1 MKRPKQQ
8 PAQFLDPPNSL
19 TLSRSPSLS
28 PITLYPHYIGV
39 ACQYP
44 KGLYVGLIYIG
55 ALFLI
60 LAIYILSRPTR
71 GLFTLGRH
79 YILQTYLIG
88 MVVAGVAIVIYLVL
102 NHFEFLT
109 SNDKS
114 HLAST
119 TRP

>member
-1 MKRPKQQ
+1 MKRAKQQ
-8 PAQFLDPPNSL
+8 PAQFLLQL
-19 TLSRSPSLS
+19 TYTSPSLLLRS
-28 PITLYPHYIGV
+28 PFYLHYIGV

-44 KGLYVGLIYIG
+44 KGLYVGLIYIA

-60 LAIYILSRPTR
+60 LVIYILSRPTR

-88 MVVAGVAIVIYLVL
+88 MVVAAVAIVVYLAVH
-102 NHFEFLT
+102 HFEFLT

>member
-1 MKRPKQQ
+1 
-8 PAQFLDPPNSL
+8 
-19 TLSRSPSLS
+19 
-28 PITLYPHYIGV
+28 
-39 ACQYP
+39 
-44 KGLYVGLIYIG
+44 VGLIYIA

-60 LAIYILSRPTR
+60 LVIYILSRPTR

-79 YILQTYLIG
+79 YILQTYIIATI
-88 MVVAGVAIVIYLVL
+88 VAAVAIVIYLAT

>member
-1 MKRPKQQ
+1 MPKKKKKRKGQQ
-8 PAQFLDPPNSL
+8 PANFLTPPI
-19 TLSRSPSLS
+19 RSQPYFLH
-28 PITLYPHYIGV
+28 LGV

-44 KGLYVGLIYIG
+44 KGLYVGLIYIA

-60 LAIYILSRPTR
+60 LVIYILSRPTR

-79 YILQTYLIG
+79 YILQTYIIATI
-88 MVVAGVAIVIYLVL
+88 VAAVAIVIYLAT